1 MSLFSE
7 ADSLRNE
14 PSGIDLLP
22 GRDHRIV
29 WFWRGVFGIAALAAV
44 TGGYYAGHRSSAGEY
59 AAFYQEQK
67 AQVMAGLRDS
77 AARLRTET
85 AASEN
90 ADYPFIG
97 KPHIHNFNIRYN
109 EDEFSVSSGDPRKTD
124 ARTENR
130 GGFDT
135 DEYDEPAPAPARKKP
150 KSDTGN
156 TARTSETAVPEK
168 KPERKPEARQDSRGD
183 NRVETK
189 KLSVQ
194 DLFYE
199 AVESTGGMDSF
210 QPEAGRSP
218 KARDKKMSQE
228 AMPLGSLPDSIKS
241 QVPSFVY
248 NAHNY
253 STDSARRSVTLNGVS
268 VKEGGRFRN
277 LDVVK
282 IGEDYVVFRV
292 QGQSFSWKAMDDY
305 RQ

>member
-7 ADSLRNE
+7 ADSLKNE
-14 PSGIDLLP
+14 SSGLDLVP

-77 AARLRTET
+77 AAKLRTET
-85 AASEN
+85 AASES

-109 EDEFSVSSGDPRKTD
+109 EDEFSTSSGDPRKTD

-130 GGFDT
+130 NGFDA
-135 DEYDEPAPAPARKKP
+135 DEYDEPAPAPTRKKP
-150 KSDTGN
+150 KSDAATP
-156 TARTSETAVPEK
+156 RTSETVVPEK
-168 KPERKPEARQDSRGD
+168 KSDKKADVRQDSRGE

-194 DLFYE
+194 DLFYD

-210 QPEAGRSP
+210 QPEAGRSQ
-218 KARDKKMSQE
+218 KSRDKKMAQE
-228 AMPLGSLPDSIKS
+228 AMPLGSLPDSIKN

>member
-124 ARTENR
+124 TRTENR
-130 GGFDT
+130 GGFDS
-135 DEYDEPAPAPARKKP
+135 DDYDDPAAVTARKKP

-199 AVESTGGMDSF
+199 AVESTGGIDSF

>member
-7 ADSLRNE
+7 ADSLKNE
-14 PSGIDLLP
+14 SSGMDLLP
-22 GRDHRIV
+22 GRNRRIV
-29 WFWRGVFGIAALAAV
+29 WFWRVVFGIAAAAAV
-44 TGGYYAGHRSSAGEY
+44 TGGYYLGHRSSAGEY

-97 KPHIHNFNIRYN
+97 KPRIHNFNIRYN
-109 EDEFSVSSGDPRKTD
+109 EDEFSTSSGDPRKTD
-124 ARTENR
+124 ARTEDRN
-130 GGFDT
+130 GFDP
-135 DEYDEPAPAPARKKP
+135 DEYDEPAPAPARKNP
-150 KSDTGN
+150 KSDSG
-156 TARTSETAVPEK
+156 ASRTQEIAVSEK
-168 KPERKPEARQDSRGD
+168 KPDRKAETRQDSRSD

-210 QPEAGRSP
+210 QPEAGRSQ
-218 KARDKKMSQE
+218 KSRDKKMAQE

-292 QGQSFSWKAMDDY
+292 QGQSFSWKAMDDH
-305 RQ
+305 R

>member
-77 AARLRTET
+77 AAKLRTET

-109 EDEFSVSSGDPRKTD
+109 EDEFSASSGDPR
-124 ARTENR
+124 RTGTEDRN
-130 GGFDT
+130 GFDAE
-135 DEYDEPAPAPARKKP
+135 DYNEPDPAPARKKP
-150 KSDTGN
+150 KSDAGN

-210 QPEAGRSP
+210 QPEAGRSQ

>member
-130 GGFDT
+130 GGFDS
-135 DEYDEPAPAPARKKP
+135 DDYDDPAA
-150 KSDTGN
+150 
-156 TARTSETAVPEK
+156 
-168 KPERKPEARQDSRGD
+168 
-183 NRVETK
+183 VETK